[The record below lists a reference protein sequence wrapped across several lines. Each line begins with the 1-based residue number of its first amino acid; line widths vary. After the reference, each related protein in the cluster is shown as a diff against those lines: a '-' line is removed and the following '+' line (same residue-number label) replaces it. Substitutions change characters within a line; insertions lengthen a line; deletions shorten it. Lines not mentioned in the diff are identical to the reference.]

1 MKDIKITITTKR
13 QRTEIRLL
21 GVCIV
26 LAFLLNITS
35 IIAFNTE
42 WKELYTQLLW
52 VISLGFGIYFLVLF
66 LRLVYGL
73 IRFIFSKKSK

>member
-21 GVCIV
+21 GVCII

>member
-13 QRTEIRLL
+13 QRTEIKLL

-66 LRLVYGL
+66 LRLVYGVV
-73 IRFIFSKKSK
+73 RFIFSKKSK

>member
-21 GVCIV
+21 GVCLA
-26 LAFLLNITS
+26 LAFLLNIIS
-35 IIAFNTE
+35 IIVFNTE

-52 VISLGFGIYFLVLF
+52 VISLGIGIYFLVLF

>member
-13 QRTEIRLL
+13 QHTEIRLL

>member
-26 LAFLLNITS
+26 LAFLLNIIS
-35 IIAFNTE
+35 IIVFNTE

-52 VISLGFGIYFLVLF
+52 VISLGLGIYFLVLF
-66 LRLVYGL
+66 LRLVYGVVRL
-73 IRFIFSKKSK
+73 IFSKKSK